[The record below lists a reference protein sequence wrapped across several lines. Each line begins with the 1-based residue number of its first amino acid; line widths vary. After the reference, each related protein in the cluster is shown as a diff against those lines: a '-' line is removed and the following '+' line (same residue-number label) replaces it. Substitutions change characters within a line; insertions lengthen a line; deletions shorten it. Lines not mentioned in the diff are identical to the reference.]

1 MRIQLVSRARIPTTE
16 TQFELR
22 VYRTDADDGEHM
34 VLQVGDLS
42 RNDVLIRVHSQCF
55 TGDVLGSLRCDC
67 GEQLAESMKRIARH
81 GHGAVLYLPQEGRGI
96 GLAEKLKAYN
106 LQDDGYDTVEANLM
120 LGHEADARDYASAAM
135 LLRDLGV
142 SKLRLLTNNPAKV
155 EGLTAH
161 GLEVTERV
169 PIEIGAHRENHGY
182 LRAKAKRMRH
192 MLDVHRSG
200 AGALEREPTTPIQV
214 TLSYAQSLDGSIT
227 AKRGESLALSSPD
240 SRVRTHELRAAHDA
254 ILIGIGTLIAD
265 DPRLTVRHAQGA
277 HPQPVVLD
285 SALRLPSTAKLL
297 SHPTLRPWVVTTPR
311 ADAADERRIEEAG
324 GVVIRVVAG
333 RDGRVDLGALLDA
346 LHERGIRSLMVKGGA
361 AVITSFLS
369 AELVDRVAITV
380 APVYVGGLN
389 AVENSV
395 WVDGHLRPH
404 LRNPSYERVGCD
416 LVLTG
421 DIASDEP
428 RQ

>member
-1 MRIQLVSRARIPTTE
+1 
-16 TQFELR
+16 
-22 VYRTDADDGEHM
+22 M

-42 RNDVLIRVHSQCF
+42 RDDVLIRVHSQCF

-106 LQDDGYDTVEANLM
+106 LQDIGYDTVEANLL
-120 LGHEADARDYASAAM
+120 LGHQADARDYSNAAT
-135 LLRDLGV
+135 LLRELGV

-155 EGLTAH
+155 EGLTQH

-169 PIEIGAHRENHGY
+169 PIAVEAHRENQEY
-182 LRAKAKRMRH
+182 LMTKAQRMRH
-192 MLDVHRSG
+192 LLDVHP
-200 AGALEREPTTPIQV
+200 AEALLPDEGVATPIQV

-254 ILIGIGTLIAD
+254 ILIGIGTLLAD
-265 DPRLTVRHAQGA
+265 DPRLTVRHAKGA

-311 ADAADERRIEEAG
+311 ADTLDERRIEDAG
-324 GVVIRVVAG
+324 GVVIRVAAG
-333 RDGRVDLGALLDA
+333 RDGRVDLAALLDA
-346 LHERGIRSLMVKGGA
+346 LHERGIRSLMVEGGA

-369 AELVDRVAITV
+369 ADLVDRVAITV

-395 WVDGHLRPH
+395 WVDGRLRPH
-404 LRNPSYERVGCD
+404 LRNPIYERVGRD

>member
-1 MRIQLVSRARIPTTE
+1 MTLQLVSQARIPTADA
-16 TQFELR
+16 QFELR
-22 VYRTDADDGEHM
+22 VYRTRAEGEHM

-42 RNDVLIRVHSQCF
+42 RDDVLIRVHSQCF

-106 LQDDGYDTVEANLM
+106 LQDIGYDTVEANLL
-120 LGHEADARDYASAAM
+120 LGHEADARDYSNAAM
-135 LLRDLGV
+135 LLRELGV
-142 SKLRLLTNNPAKV
+142 SRLRLLTNNPAKV
-155 EGLTAH
+155 ESLTEH

-169 PIEIGAHRENHGY
+169 PIEVGAHQENHGY
-182 LRAKAKRMRH
+182 LMAKAQRMRH
-192 MLDVHRSG
+192 LLDVH
-200 AGALEREPTTPIQV
+200 PTEAIFPDEGVETPVQV

-227 AKRGESLALSSPD
+227 AKRGESLALSSAA

-254 ILIGIGTLIAD
+254 ILVGIGTLLAD
-265 DPRLTVRHAQGA
+265 DPRLTVRHAKGA

-285 SALRLPSTAKLL
+285 SALRFPSTAKLL
-297 SHPTLRPWVVTTPR
+297 LHPTLRPWVVTTPR
-311 ADAADERRIEEAG
+311 AEKSDERRIEDAG
-324 GVVIRVVAG
+324 GVIIRAAAG
-333 RDGRVDLGALLDA
+333 RDGRVDLAALLDA
-346 LHERGIRSLMVKGGA
+346 LHERGIRSLMVEGGA
-361 AVITSFLS
+361 AVITSFL
-369 AELVDRVAITV
+369 AAHLVDRVAITV

-395 WVDGHLRPH
+395 WVDGRLRPH
-404 LRNPSYERVGCD
+404 LKNPIYERVGRD
-416 LVLTG
+416 LMLTG

-428 RQ
+428 RR